1 MSNISK
7 QTNFTNIPLF
17 KKLQLIRNLVQIS
30 IFILLIAG
38 FYSKIRPGFIILLPL
53 AFVAGNFFCG
63 WICPFGSTQEFV
75 GKLGSLVFKK
85 KFKTPTILQKYL
97 QYSRYILAIATLFLA
112 SQAILDLGF
121 LNSYKAFMHSAAGKN
136 ITVLSLTIMSS
147 FLFIGMFFDRPFC
160 NFFCPEGIR
169 HGLLSLGRIFTIK
182 RAPQTCISC
191 RKCDQICP
199 MQIKISTSANL
210 RHAHCINCFKCLSA
224 CPVAKTLT
232 YGKVAYNFK
241 KLLK

>member
-7 QTNFTNIPLF
+7 QTIFNNIPLF

-63 WICPFGSTQEFV
+63 WICPFGSAQEFV

-97 QYSRYILAIATLFLA
+97 QYSRYLLAIATLFLA
-112 SQAILDLGF
+112 TQAILDLGF
-121 LNSYKAFMHSAAGKN
+121 LNSYKTFMTYAAGKN
-136 ITVLSLTIMSS
+136 ITILALTIMIS
-147 FLFIGMFFDRPFC
+147 FLFIGMFFERPFC
-160 NFFCPEGIR
+160 NYFCPEGIR

>member
-17 KKLQLIRNLVQIS
+17 KKLQLIRNLVQLS

-63 WICPFGSTQEFV
+63 WICPFGSAQEFV
-75 GKLGSLVFKK
+75 GKLGSLVLKK
-85 KFKTPTILQKYL
+85 KFKTPPFLQKYL
-97 QYSRYILAIATLFLA
+97 QYSRYLLAVLTLFLA
-112 SQAILDLGF
+112 SQAILDLAF
-121 LNSYKAFMHSAAGKN
+121 LNSYKTFMHSAAGKN
-136 ITVLSLTIMSS
+136 ITALALTVMGS

-160 NFFCPEGIR
+160 NYFCPEGIR

-191 RKCDQICP
+191 KKCDQICP
-199 MQIKISTSANL
+199 MQIKISTSTNL

-224 CPVAKTLT
+224 CHVSKTLT

>member
-1 MSNISK
+1 MPNISK
-7 QTNFTNIPLF
+7 QTNLNNTPLF

-63 WICPFGSTQEFV
+63 WICPFGSAQEFV
-75 GKLGSLVFKK
+75 GKLGSLVLKK
-85 KFKTPTILQKYL
+85 KFKTPPFLQKHL
-97 QYSRYILAIATLFLA
+97 QYSRYFLAVLTLFLA
-112 SQAILDLGF
+112 SQAILDLVF

-136 ITVLSLTIMSS
+136 ITALALTVMGS

-160 NFFCPEGIR
+160 NYFCPEGIR

-182 RAPQTCISC
+182 RATQTCISC
-191 RKCDQICP
+191 QKCDQICP
-199 MQIKISTSANL
+199 MQIKISTSTNL

-224 CPVAKTLT
+224 CPVSKTLT

>member
-7 QTNFTNIPLF
+7 QTIFNNIPLF

-85 KFKTPTILQKYL
+85 KFKYRQGPVFN
-97 QYSRYILAIATLFLA
+97 AI
-112 SQAILDLGF
+112 
-121 LNSYKAFMHSAAGKN
+121 
-136 ITVLSLTIMSS
+136 
-147 FLFIGMFFDRPFC
+147 
-160 NFFCPEGIR
+160 
-169 HGLLSLGRIFTIK
+169 
-182 RAPQTCISC
+182 
-191 RKCDQICP
+191 
-199 MQIKISTSANL
+199 
-210 RHAHCINCFKCLSA
+210 
-224 CPVAKTLT
+224 
-232 YGKVAYNFK
+232 
-241 KLLK
+241 

>member
-1 MSNISK
+1 MSNIPNHIKSNTLPLYK
-7 QTNFTNIPLF
+7 QY
-17 KKLQLIRNLVQIS
+17 QLIRNLIQLS
-30 IFILLIAG
+30 IFLLLIAG
-38 FYSKIRPGFIILLPL
+38 FYSKIRSGFIFLLPL

-63 WICPFGSTQEFV
+63 WICPFGSAQEFV
-75 GKLGSLVFKK
+75 GKLGSLVLKK
-85 KFKTPTILQKYL
+85 KFKTPPFLQKYL
-97 QYSRYILAIATLFLA
+97 QYSRYLLAVLTLFLA
-112 SQAILDLGF
+112 SQAILDLAF
-121 LNSYKAFMHSAAGKN
+121 LNSYKTFMHSAAGKN
-136 ITVLSLTIMSS
+136 ITALALTVMGS

-160 NFFCPEGIR
+160 NYFCPEGIR

-182 RAPQTCISC
+182 RAHQTCISC

-199 MQIKISTSANL
+199 MQIKISTSTNL

-224 CPVAKTLT
+224 CPVSKTLT

>member
-30 IFILLIAG
+30 IFILLMAG

-63 WICPFGSTQEFV
+63 WICPFGSAQEFV
-75 GKLGSLVFKK
+75 GKLGSLVLKK
-85 KFKTPTILQKYL
+85 KFKTPPFLQKYL
-97 QYSRYILAIATLFLA
+97 QYSRYLLAVLTLFLA
-112 SQAILDLGF
+112 SQTILDLGF

-136 ITVLSLTIMSS
+136 ITALALTVMGS
-147 FLFIGMFFDRPFC
+147 FLFIGMFFERPFC

>member
-7 QTNFTNIPLF
+7 QTIFNNIPLF

-38 FYSKIRPGFIILLPL
+38 FYSKIRSGFIFLLPL
-53 AFVAGNFFCG
+53 AFVAGNFFFC
-63 WICPFGSTQEFV
+63 WICPFGSAQEFV
-75 GKLGSLVFKK
+75 GKLGSLVLKK
-85 KFKTPTILQKYL
+85 KFKTPPFLQKYL
-97 QYSRYILAIATLFLA
+97 QYSRYLLAVLTLFLA
-112 SQAILDLGF
+112 SQAILDLAF
-121 LNSYKAFMHSAAGKN
+121 LNSYKTFMHSAAGKN
-136 ITVLSLTIMSS
+136 ITALALTVMGS

-160 NFFCPEGIR
+160 NYFCPEGIR

-182 RAPQTCISC
+182 RAHQTCISC
-191 RKCDQICP
+191 KKCDQICP
-199 MQIKISTSANL
+199 MQIKISTSTNL

-224 CPVAKTLT
+224 CPVSKTLT
-232 YGKVAYNFK
+232 YGKVAYKFK

>member
-30 IFILLIAG
+30 IFILLMAG

-63 WICPFGSTQEFV
+63 WICPFGSAQEFV
-75 GKLGSLVFKK
+75 GKLGSLVLKK
-85 KFKTPTILQKYL
+85 KFKSPPFLQKYL
-97 QYSRYILAIATLFLA
+97 QYSRYLLAVLTLFLA
-112 SQAILDLGF
+112 SQTILDLGF

-136 ITVLSLTIMSS
+136 ITALALTVMGS
-147 FLFIGMFFDRPFC
+147 FLFIGMFFERPFC

-232 YGKVAYNFK
+232 YGKVAYKFK

>member
-1 MSNISK
+1 MPNISK
-7 QTNFTNIPLF
+7 QTIFTNIPLF
-17 KKLQLIRNLVQIS
+17 KKLQLIRSLVQIS

-63 WICPFGSTQEFV
+63 WICPFGSAQEFV
-75 GKLGSLVFKK
+75 GKLGSLVLKK

-97 QYSRYILAIATLFLA
+97 QYSRYLLAILTLFLA

-121 LNSYKAFMHSAAGKN
+121 LNSYKTFMHSAAGKN
-136 ITVLSLTIMSS
+136 ITILALTVMGS

-160 NFFCPEGIR
+160 NYFCPEGIR

-182 RAPQTCISC
+182 RTAQTCISC
-191 RKCDQICP
+191 KKCDQICP
-199 MQIKISTSANL
+199 MQIKISTSNNL

-224 CPVAKTLT
+224 CPVSKTLT

>member
-1 MSNISK
+1 
-7 QTNFTNIPLF
+7 
-17 KKLQLIRNLVQIS
+17 
-30 IFILLIAG
+30 
-38 FYSKIRPGFIILLPL
+38 
-53 AFVAGNFFCG
+53 
-63 WICPFGSTQEFV
+63 
-75 GKLGSLVFKK
+75 
-85 KFKTPTILQKYL
+85 
-97 QYSRYILAIATLFLA
+97 
-112 SQAILDLGF
+112 
-121 LNSYKAFMHSAAGKN
+121 MHSAAGKN
-136 ITVLSLTIMSS
+136 ITALALTVMGS

-160 NFFCPEGIR
+160 NYFCPEGIR

-199 MQIKISTSANL
+199 MQIKISTSTNL